1 MENQQTPFQAGLNA
15 GVIMGV
21 VGIVGMYVTYFIEPT
36 AIVGGY
42 SSLVQFVLA
51 IGILL
56 YLGIQYRK
64 SIGGF
69 MEFGT
74 AFNFSFIAL
83 LISLVL
89 GFMGSQL
96 LYLLIDPSL
105 PEVLAEAQLE
115 NMVNMAE
122 KFAGEGAISSAQID
136 EMRKTAADSFSLGGQ
151 LKAIGIASIGY
162 AVFAL
167 IIGAILKKRDK
178 SLDY

>member
-15 GVIMGV
+15 GIIMGV
-21 VGIVGMYVTYFIEPT
+21 VGIVGMYITYFIEPT

-42 SSLVQFVLA
+42 NSLIQFVLV

-56 YLGIQYRK
+56 YFGIQYRK
-64 SIGGF
+64 SIGGY
-69 MEFGT
+69 MEFGP

-83 LISLVL
+83 LVSLVL
-89 GFMGSQL
+89 GFVGSQL

-115 NMVNMAE
+115 NLVEVTE
-122 KFAGEGAISSAQID
+122 KLTGEGSLSSAQID
-136 EMRKTAADSFSLGGQ
+136 EMRKTAEETFSLGGQ
-151 LKAIGIASIGY
+151 LKGIGLASIGY

-167 IIGAILKKRDK
+167 IIGAIIKKRDK